1 MAKAKNYSLTKVII
15 QVALGLMLAI
25 GGIWGLQ
32 GGGDFGVKAL
42 RDVFSGNVEN
52 ILVIVFSIIELLAGL
67 YLILELFIGDL
78 GKFDNILMLII
89 MIVWIV
95 AIVLF
100 DFIGKSGIFNG
111 GTKNF
116 LEWLWNFASHLIVLG
131 AILYCKD

>member
-1 MAKAKNYSLTKVII
+1 MEEFFMAKKGYSLTKWVIQI
-15 QVALGLMLAI
+15 ALGLLLAV

-32 GGGDFGVKAL
+32 GGGDFGVAAL
-42 RDVFSGNVEN
+42 RDVFDGNVEK
-52 ILVIVFSIIELLAGL
+52 IAVIIFSVIELLAGL

-95 AIVLF
+95 AIVLS
-100 DFIGKSGIFNG
+100 DFIGGNF
-111 GTKNF
+111 KNF
-116 LEWLWNFASHLIVLG
+116 IEWLWGFANHLVVLG